1 MHESNSSLITTS
13 HVKDTVSFYTKWRW
27 KDSSVKYTFARLST
41 LQFQKLLKKS
51 ALYSPH
57 FASPRQPVTQFS
69 EPPRRDM
76 ADPNAKLQSLFGKNK
91 LKKKKS
97 TTVNANVIVKTSAQ
111 NAERAA
117 VAAAEAAAAPK
128 PAASGAPATGKKLS
142 DLSLNRADD
151 DVEKSAFQWAKQPKK
166 YKNMDEKVRAG
177 KRRKAR
183 FCQKVLFVVDSLFCT
198 AMRDRKQWL
207 QRGPSGNSVIA

>member
-1 MHESNSSLITTS
+1 
-13 HVKDTVSFYTKWRW
+13 
-27 KDSSVKYTFARLST
+27 
-41 LQFQKLLKKS
+41 
-51 ALYSPH
+51 
-57 FASPRQPVTQFS
+57 
-69 EPPRRDM
+69 M
-76 ADPNAKLQSLFGKNK
+76 ADTNAKLQSLFGKNK

-128 PAASGAPATGKKLS
+128 AAASGAPATGKKLS

-166 YKNMDEKVRAG
+166 YKNLDEKEAVATTWAEREQRQRLNRRIPLDNERAFPSLG
-177 KRRKAR
+177 ADVDGVNASLQKNMKAPVA
-183 FCQKVLFVVDSLFCT
+183 KAVATKNAWASLH
-198 AMRDRKQWL
+198 DDEDED
-207 QRGPSGNSVIA
+207 